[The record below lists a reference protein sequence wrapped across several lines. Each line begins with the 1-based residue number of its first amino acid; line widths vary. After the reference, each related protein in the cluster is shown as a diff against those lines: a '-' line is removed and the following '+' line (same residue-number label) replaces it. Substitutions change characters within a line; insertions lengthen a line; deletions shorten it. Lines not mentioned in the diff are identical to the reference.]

1 MFNRYVDGL
10 AAWTPTDP
18 EMYQE
23 MGQRVV
29 EHGYLRPAPVR

>member
-10 AAWTPTDP
+10 ATWTPTDL
-18 EMYQE
+18 EAYAE

-29 EHGYLRPAPVR
+29 GCGYPVPAGS